1 MTLETLLAPVS
12 PELPCG
18 ENLEYDAEFQALE
31 QASQGKAEQQFG
43 DTIIPAEPADWNRVE
58 KLATALLART
68 KDLRVMVA
76 LTHAW
81 TRRQGLEGYAD
92 GLSLIGQ
99 ALALYWDEL
108 WPALTENGEHDPFY
122 RINALAGIG
131 DKSALTATL
140 RQSILLHSNGDD
152 ISVRDAQALLDG
164 SKTDCPGFPG
174 GRARLVDELAR
185 AGQGDGG
192 VMRQIEGRLTT
203 IRSWL
208 VEKLSES
215 GAPEMEQLIKTAT
228 TINSVSR
235 SDQNDAPVASATDTA
250 PTVAAPATVRGDW
263 RSAEVTSRADA
274 QLMLEKVKY
283 YFTQHEPSHPAPLMI
298 ERVQRLIE
306 QDFMAIIRDLA
317 PDGVQQLENIFGRHS

>member
-1 MTLETLLAPVS
+1 MTLETLLAPVT
-12 PELPCG
+12 PAQPCG
-18 ENLEYDAEFQALE
+18 ENLEYDADFQALE
-31 QASQGKAEQQFG
+31 QACMGKAEQQFG
-43 DTIIPAEPADWNRVE
+43 NTIIPAEPADWNRVE
-58 KLATALLART
+58 KLAVTLLART

-108 WPALTENGEHDPFY
+108 WPALTENGESDPFY
-122 RINALAGIG
+122 RINALAGLG

-140 RQSILLHSNGDD
+140 RQSILLRSNGDEL
-152 ISVRDAQALLDG
+152 SVRDAQALLDG
-164 SKTDCPGFPG
+164 SKTECSGFPG

-185 AGQGDGG
+185 AVQDDGG
-192 VMRQIEGRLTT
+192 VMRQIEGRLNT
-203 IRSWL
+203 IHNWL
-208 VEKLSES
+208 VDKLSES
-215 GAPEMEQLIKTAT
+215 GAPEMDQLIKTAAI
-228 TINSVSR
+228 INQASRPAAAETPPAVS
-235 SDQNDAPVASATDTA
+235 ADTS
-250 PTVAAPATVRGDW
+250 APATPVVSGRGDW
-263 RSAEVTSRADA
+263 RSMEITSRADA

-283 YFTQHEPSHPAPLMI
+283 YFSQHEPSHPAPLMI
-298 ERVQRLIE
+298 DRVQRLIE

>member
-12 PELPCG
+12 PEQPCG

-31 QASQGKAEQQFG
+31 QATQGKAEQQFG
-43 DTIIPAEPADWNRVE
+43 STIIPAEPADWNRVE
-58 KLATALLART
+58 KLAVALLART

-81 TRRQGLEGYAD
+81 TRRQGLDGYAN

-99 ALALYWDEL
+99 ALALYWDDL
-108 WPALTENGEHDPFY
+108 WPSLNDNGEHDPFY

-131 DKSALTATL
+131 DRSALTSTL
-140 RQSILLHSNGDD
+140 RQCVLLRSNGDD

-164 SKTDCPGFPG
+164 SKTECAGFPG

-185 AGQGDGG
+185 AGEGDGAI
-192 VMRQIEGRLTT
+192 MRQIEGRLTT
-203 IRSWL
+203 IHTWL
-208 VEKLSES
+208 IEKLSES
-215 GAPEMEQLIKTAT
+215 GAPEMEQLIKTAAL
-228 TINSVSR
+228 INSVSR
-235 SDQNDAPVASATDTA
+235 QAQEDAPVHVDSDTA
-250 PTVAAPATVRGDW
+250 ATPIAAMRGDW

-274 QLMLEKVKY
+274 QLMLEKVKF

>member
-12 PELPCG
+12 PAQPCG
-18 ENLEYDAEFQALE
+18 ENLEYDADFQALE
-31 QASQGKAEQQFG
+31 QACMGKAEQQFG
-43 DTIIPAEPADWNRVE
+43 STIIPAEPADWNRVE
-58 KLATALLART
+58 KLAVTLLTRT

-108 WPALTENGEHDPFY
+108 WPALTENGENDPFY
-122 RINALAGIG
+122 RINALAGLG

-140 RQSILLHSNGDD
+140 RQSILLRSNGDEL
-152 ISVRDAQALLDG
+152 SVRDAQALLDG
-164 SKTDCPGFPG
+164 SKTECSGFPG

-185 AGQGDGG
+185 AGQDDGG
-192 VMRQIEGRLTT
+192 VMRQIEGRLNT

-208 VEKLSES
+208 VDKLSES
-215 GAPEMEQLIKTAT
+215 GAPEMDQLIKTASI
-228 TINSVSR
+228 INQASRPAAAETPPAVSADV
-235 SDQNDAPVASATDTA
+235 STPVTPVVSG
-250 PTVAAPATVRGDW
+250 RGDW
-263 RSAEVTSRADA
+263 RSMEITNRADA

-283 YFTQHEPSHPAPLMI
+283 YFSQHEPSHPAPLMI
-298 ERVQRLIE
+298 DRVQRLIE

>member
-12 PELPCG
+12 SEQPCG

-81 TRRQGLEGYAD
+81 TRRQGLEGYAN

-99 ALALYWDEL
+99 ALALYWEAL
-108 WPALTENGEHDPFY
+108 WPALTENGEYDPFY
-122 RINALAGIG
+122 RINALAGLG
-131 DKSALTATL
+131 DKSELTTTL
-140 RQSILLHSNGDD
+140 RQSVLLRSNGDELN
-152 ISVRDAQALLDG
+152 VRDAQALLDG
-164 SKTDCPGFPG
+164 SKTECAGFPG

-192 VMRQIEGRLTT
+192 IMRQIEGRLTT

-208 VEKLSES
+208 VDKLSES
-215 GAPEMEQLIKTAT
+215 GAPEMDQLIKTAT

-235 SDQNDAPVASATDTA
+235 TPQDETPVVTADDTVATPVAS
-250 PTVAAPATVRGDW
+250 VNVRGDW
-263 RSAEVTSRADA
+263 RSAEITNRADA
-274 QLMLEKVKY
+274 QLMLEKVKF
-283 YFTQHEPSHPAPLMI
+283 YFSQHEPSHPAPLMI
-298 ERVQRLIE
+298 DRVQRLIE

>member
-1 MTLETLLAPVS
+1 MTLETLLAPVD
-12 PELPCG
+12 PAQPCG
-18 ENLEYDAEFQALE
+18 ENLEYDADFQALE
-31 QASQGKAEQQFG
+31 QACMGKAEQQFG
-43 DTIIPAEPADWNRVE
+43 STIIPAEPADWNRVE
-58 KLATALLART
+58 KLAVTLLTRT

-108 WPALTENGEHDPFY
+108 WPALTENGENDPFY
-122 RINALAGIG
+122 RINALAGLG

-140 RQSILLHSNGDD
+140 RQSILLRSNGDEL
-152 ISVRDAQALLDG
+152 SVRDAQALLDG
-164 SKTDCPGFPG
+164 SKTECSGFPG

-185 AGQGDGG
+185 AGQDDGG
-192 VMRQIEGRLTT
+192 VMRQIEGRLNT
-203 IRSWL
+203 IHNWL
-208 VEKLSES
+208 VDKLSES
-215 GAPEMEQLIKTAT
+215 GAPEMDQLIKTAT
-228 TINSVSR
+228 IINQASRPTAAETPPAVS
-235 SDQNDAPVASATDTA
+235 ADTS
-250 PTVAAPATVRGDW
+250 APATPVVSGRGDW
-263 RSAEVTSRADA
+263 RSMEITSRADA

-283 YFTQHEPSHPAPLMI
+283 YFSQHEPSHPAPLMI
-298 ERVQRLIE
+298 DRVQRLIE

>member
-1 MTLETLLAPVS
+1 MTLETLLAPVD
-12 PELPCG
+12 PAQPCG
-18 ENLEYDAEFQALE
+18 ENLEYDADFQALE
-31 QASQGKAEQQFG
+31 QACMGKAEQQFG
-43 DTIIPAEPADWNRVE
+43 STIIPAEPADWNRVE
-58 KLATALLART
+58 KLAVTLLTRT

-108 WPALTENGEHDPFY
+108 WPALTENGESDPFY
-122 RINALAGIG
+122 RINALAGLG

-140 RQSILLHSNGDD
+140 RQSILLRSNGDEL
-152 ISVRDAQALLDG
+152 SVRDAQALLDG
-164 SKTDCPGFPG
+164 SKTECSGFPG

-185 AGQGDGG
+185 AGQDDGG
-192 VMRQIEGRLTT
+192 VMRQIEGRLNT
-203 IRSWL
+203 IHNWL
-208 VEKLSES
+208 VDKLSES
-215 GAPEMEQLIKTAT
+215 GAPEMDQLIKTAT
-228 TINSVSR
+228 IINQASRPAAAETPPAVS
-235 SDQNDAPVASATDTA
+235 ADTS
-250 PTVAAPATVRGDW
+250 APATPVVSGRGDW
-263 RSAEVTSRADA
+263 RSMEITSRADA

-283 YFTQHEPSHPAPLMI
+283 YFSQHEPSHPAPLMI
-298 ERVQRLIE
+298 DRVQRLIE

>member
-1 MTLETLLAPVS
+1 MTLETLLAPVD
-12 PELPCG
+12 PAQPCG
-18 ENLEYDAEFQALE
+18 ENLEYDADFQALE
-31 QASQGKAEQQFG
+31 QACMGKAEQQFG
-43 DTIIPAEPADWNRVE
+43 STIIPAEPADWNRVE
-58 KLATALLART
+58 KLAVTLLTRT

-108 WPALTENGEHDPFY
+108 WPALTENGENDPFY
-122 RINALAGIG
+122 RINALAGLG

-140 RQSILLHSNGDD
+140 RQSILLRSNGDEL
-152 ISVRDAQALLDG
+152 SVRDALALLDG
-164 SKTDCPGFPG
+164 SKTECSGFPG

-185 AGQGDGG
+185 AGQDDGG
-192 VMRQIEGRLTT
+192 VMRQIEGRLNT
-203 IRSWL
+203 IHNWL
-208 VEKLSES
+208 VDKLSES
-215 GAPEMEQLIKTAT
+215 GAPEMDQLIKTAT
-228 TINSVSR
+228 IINQASRPAAAETPPAVSADT
-235 SDQNDAPVASATDTA
+235 SAPSTPVVSG
-250 PTVAAPATVRGDW
+250 RGDW
-263 RSAEVTSRADA
+263 RSMEITSRADA

-283 YFTQHEPSHPAPLMI
+283 YFSQHEPSHPAPLMI
-298 ERVQRLIE
+298 DRVQRLIE